1 MSLIDKIKLSTLSLE
16 GNKFLVNRGTPAWGY
31 TNKLIN
37 DLTPALSRLHLTY
50 SVDGNPFMRIEDFNR
65 QALGGI
71 TTVIAPSQLDDLDP
85 NAPTNTQVG
94 AQVGPGGPVVSQ
106 IYKSPLNQQ
115 YKSKGP
121 KEGRY

>member
-1 MSLIDKIKLSTLSLE
+1 VEQKDEIGVLALSFRSMQKSLH
-16 GNKFLVNRGTPAWGY
+16 
-31 TNKLIN
+31 KLIN

>member
-31 TNKLIN
+31 TNKLLS

-50 SVDGNPFMRIEDFNR
+50 SVDGNPFMRITDFNTK
-65 QALGGI
+65 ALGGANP
-71 TTVIAPSQLDDLDP
+71 VKKPSQLDELDP

-94 AQVGPGGPVVSQ
+94 AQVGPGGSVVSQ
-106 IYKSPLNQQ
+106 IYKSPLGQQ

-121 KEGRY
+121 KDGRY